1 MKNLFK
7 ALMILVITLFGS
19 VELGKALAD
28 REIQIRVNNK
38 DVMEY
43 VDESMDQVNDWFND
57 NKDLVNNW
65 IEDSWSQINNWFNEN
80 KVLVIR

>member
-28 REIQIRVNNK
+28 REIQIRINNK

-43 VDESMDQVNDWFND
+43 VEEGFDSTINWVN
-57 NKDLVNNW
+57 
-65 IEDSWSQINNWFNEN
+65 E